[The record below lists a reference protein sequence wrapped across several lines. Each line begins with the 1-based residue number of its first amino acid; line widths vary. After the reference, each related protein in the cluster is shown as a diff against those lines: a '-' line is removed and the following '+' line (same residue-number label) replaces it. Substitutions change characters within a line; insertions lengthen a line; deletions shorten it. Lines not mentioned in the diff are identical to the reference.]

1 MHIDDADDLKEAHE
15 RLDYRITETNALDST
30 AIFFRKESRNSS
42 ASSGQAHQLFH
53 PIEAS
58 LTHSGSDPE
67 PDLKLAGRRFESR
80 RARRLSA
87 IFLFPDSPSANRQTQ
102 IAGLQWHPAGASG
115 RNIPCQSAG
124 ARDEMAR
131 STQRVLK
138 RRGRVSLIET
148 ANPAT
153 GVGYSVKIGSLRLW
167 SGQSLS
173 NAEKQFEQATSKAPD

>member
-1 MHIDDADDLKEAHE
+1 
-15 RLDYRITETNALDST
+15 
-30 AIFFRKESRNSS
+30 
-42 ASSGQAHQLFH
+42 
-53 PIEAS
+53 
-58 LTHSGSDPE
+58 
-67 PDLKLAGRRFESR
+67 
-80 RARRLSA
+80 
-87 IFLFPDSPSANRQTQ
+87 
-102 IAGLQWHPAGASG
+102 
-115 RNIPCQSAG
+115 
-124 ARDEMAR
+124 MAR